1 MRLIVA
7 EKPSVGR
14 DIAGALGKHRRGE
27 GALVG
32 EGWIVTWALGHLA
45 ELAPPDAYGEQYK
58 KWRLETLPI
67 LPERFKVRVNQRTR
81 EQFAVVKDLLREP
94 SVTEIVN
101 ACDAGR
107 EGELIFAHLYGLS
120 QCTKPILRL
129 WISSLTPEAIREG
142 FDALR
147 DGKSMKPLE
156 DAARSRSEADWVVGM
171 NATRAYSVRFGT
183 VGNVLSVGRVQS
195 PTLRLLVDREREIED
210 FKPVKFWTVHAR
222 FARNENG
229 YDGVWFRAKQSR
241 LKERRAAEE
250 IAEKARGGTGVVR
263 KAEKKTAT
271 EKPPLLYDLTELQRN
286 ANARFGFTAER
297 TLRAAQSL
305 YEERKLITYPRT
317 SSRYLSKS
325 LVGGLKK
332 RVEAAGALP
341 SLASFTEKLLEMPKL
356 PTNKRIVD
364 DAKVTDHHAIVPT
377 GKKLTGELRPDEAKV
392 YDLVAR
398 RFLAVFFPAA
408 CFENTIVITEVK
420 KETFLSKG
428 RVVLEAGWRALYPE
442 GVGGR
447 KEKEPPVLP
456 PISMGQEWT
465 VAKVGIKE
473 GETKPPPRYSE
484 SALLGAME
492 TAGKFVEDEELRQA
506 MKDSG
511 LGTPAT
517 RAAIIERLIK
527 VGYVEREKKV
537 LVPTPK
543 GRALISLLEK
553 SQLSSPELTARW
565 EERLAK
571 MEQGAER
578 RPDFMADIKNFT
590 TSLVEEVRGMEGE
603 KLASSSY
610 SRNRQPLGA
619 CPKCGS
625 PVVETKKAYSC
636 SAWKT
641 SGCDFAIWKQISG
654 KRLSESQARQLL
666 RTGRTDQL
674 KGFRS
679 KGGKPYSAALKL
691 DGDQKVRLDF
701 GGQS

>member
-14 DIAGALGKHRRGE
+14 DIASALGKHRRGK

-32 EGWIVTWALGHLA
+32 SGWTVTWALGHLA

-58 KWRLETLPI
+58 QWRLETLPI
-67 LPERFKVRVNQRTR
+67 LPERFKVRVNQKTR
-81 EQFAVVKDLLREP
+81 EQFAVVKDLLRDH
-94 SVTEIVN
+94 SVTEVVN

-107 EGELIFAHLYGLS
+107 EGELIFAYLYGLS
-120 QCTKPILRL
+120 QCKKPVLRL
-129 WISSLTPEAIREG
+129 WISSLTPEAIRQG
-142 FDALR
+142 FDSLR
-147 DGKSMKPLE
+147 DGRSMKPLE
-156 DAARSRSEADWVVGM
+156 DAARSRGEADWIVGM
-171 NATRAYSVRFGT
+171 NATRAYSVRFGA
-183 VGNVLSVGRVQS
+183 VGNVLSVGRVQT
-195 PTLRLLVDREREIED
+195 PTLKLLVDREKEIED
-210 FKPVKFWTVHAR
+210 FKPEKFWTVHAR
-222 FARNENG
+222 FTRG
-229 YDGVWFRAKQSR
+229 GDSYDGIWFRKKLNR
-241 LKERRAAEE
+241 LKEQKAAEQ
-250 IAEKARGGTGVVR
+250 IAEKVRGGTGIVR
-263 KAEKKTAT
+263 KAEKKTTT

-325 LVGGLKK
+325 LVGSLQK
-332 RVEAAGALP
+332 RVDAAGALP
-341 SLASFTEKLLEMPKL
+341 SLAPFAEKLLDLREL

-364 DAKVTDHHAIVPT
+364 DAKVTDHHAVVPT
-377 GKKLTGELRPDEAKV
+377 GKKLSGELPPDEAKV
-392 YDLVAR
+392 YDLAAR
-398 RFLAVFFPAA
+398 RFLAVFLPAA
-408 CFENTIVITEVK
+408 RFENTTVVTEAN

-428 RVVLEAGWRALYPE
+428 RVVLEAGWRALYPD
-442 GVGGR
+442 GVGGK

-456 PISMGQEWT
+456 PIEVSQEWR
-465 VAKVGIKE
+465 VAKVGVKE

-506 MKDSG
+506 MKECG

-527 VGYVEREKKV
+527 VGYVGRDGKV
-537 LVPTPK
+537 LVPTQK
-543 GRALISLLEK
+543 GRTLISLVE
-553 SQLSSPELTARW
+553 SSPLSSPELTARW

-578 RPDFMADIKNFT
+578 RPDFMSDIRGFV
-590 TSLVEEVRGMEGE
+590 TSLVEEVSAMEGE
-603 KLASSSY
+603 KLAAF
-610 SRNRQPLGA
+610 SRNREPLGA

-625 PVVETKKAYSC
+625 SVVETKKAYSC

-641 SGCDFAIWKQISG
+641 SGCDFAIWKQVSG
-654 KRLSESQARQLL
+654 KRLSQSQAKQLL
-666 RTGRTDQL
+666 KRGRTGQL
-674 KGFRS
+674 TGFKS
-679 KGGKPYSAALKL
+679 KAGKPYAAALKL
-691 DGDQKVRLDF
+691 DRDHRVRLDF
-701 GGQS
+701 GERN